1 MVQDKEEI
9 IHTICECDKNYSKK
23 KFKYE
28 YMKKQNILVSR
39 LKYLL
44 NFRGSCLNP
53 VNAREAVILIARPV
67 FCRNESQCGID
78 LIIGDTLQL
87 FDFILYISDF

>member
-23 KFKYE
+23 KFKCK
-28 YMKKQNILVSR
+28 YMKEKTILVSR

-53 VNAREAVILIARPV
+53 VNAWEAMILIARPV

-78 LIIGDTLQL
+78 LIISDTPQL
-87 FDFILYISDF
+87 SDFILYISDF